1 MYICNLG
8 GTMAKPS
15 RSGKLWTKEEVK
27 TLKDLARQNTPTR
40 VIAIKIHRTPR
51 AIQSKARDEKISLAP
66 WNQKP
71 YNRQKK

>member
-1 MYICNLG
+1 
-8 GTMAKPS
+8 MAIPS

-27 TLKDLARQNTPTR
+27 TLKDLVRQNTPTR
-40 VIAIKIHRTPR
+40 VIAIKIHRTPK

-71 YNRQKK
+71 YNRKKK